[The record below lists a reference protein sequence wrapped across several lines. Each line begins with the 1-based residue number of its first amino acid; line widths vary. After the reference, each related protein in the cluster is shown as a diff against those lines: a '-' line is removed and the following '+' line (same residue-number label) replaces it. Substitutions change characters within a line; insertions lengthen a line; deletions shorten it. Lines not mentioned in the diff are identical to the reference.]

1 VKFDLK
7 SARHK
12 IQESYMK
19 LAINVIITC
28 YKEGELILDAV
39 NSALTQSLLP
49 QEIIIVNDA
58 SEDQTTLKICQQLE
72 KYPNVQLIYRTENGG
87 PSVARN
93 DGFRA
98 ASGDILVPLDADDI
112 LPERAL
118 EHILHA
124 FTENP
129 NTDFLYGNYSKQ
141 NHPNDSQIV
150 NPGDISLSRMLK
162 SRRFSPTSQW
172 TLIGTAP
179 LRKKL
184 WESLGECD
192 PLLGAEDL
200 HDLEFWIRA
209 ISSGCQYRYIPEVI
223 YIWRKYLGGNSRQIT
238 PLSWARIAQKHFDVY
253 CQVGLEYRAYEL
265 LLLGSKW
272 SGQSLDASDY
282 TQKLIRCVLKGQFR
296 LSTFIALI
304 IPAPLLKKLTAYA
317 GRRR

>member
-1 VKFDLK
+1 MSHDAPKV
-7 SARHK
+7 S
-12 IQESYMK
+12 
-19 LAINVIITC
+19 VVITC
-28 YKEGELILDAV
+28 FSERELIFEAV
-39 NSALTQSLLP
+39 DSVQKQSLPPL
-49 QEIIIVNDA
+49 EIILVNDA
-58 SEDQTTLKICQQLE
+58 SNDQTTLQVCRQLE
-72 KYPNVQLIYRTENGG
+72 RYPNVKLIYRTENGG
-87 PSVARN
+87 PSAARN
-93 DGFRA
+93 DGFRSA
-98 ASGDILVPLDADDI
+98 IGEILVPLDADDI
-112 LPERAL
+112 LPEKAL
-118 EHILHA
+118 EHIQNTFL
-124 FTENP
+124 ENP
-129 NTDFLYGNYSKQ
+129 KTDFIYGNYLKQ
-141 NHPNDSQIV
+141 NYPDDTQIV

-209 ISSGCQYRYIPEVI
+209 IASGCQYRYIPEVI

-238 PLSWARIAQKHFDVY
+238 PLSWYRIAQKHFDVY

-272 SGQSLDASDY
+272 SGQSLEAADY
-282 TQKLIRCVLKGQFR
+282 TQKLIRCILKGQFR

-304 IPAPLLKKLTAYA
+304 IPTPLLKKLTAYA